1 MSDARVVPSWAT
13 RARARWRYTG
23 VSRPHFALVPGA
35 QQESVWDYPRPP
47 RWERDRREVSVRLP
61 ARAEPGL
68 GAETGAAEL
77 ARSHSSVR
85 VLETA
90 GPPTFYLPPAD
101 VQSDRLERAPGSS
114 RCEWKGEA
122 VYWRLRPGQS
132 AEASDTLE
140 FPDAPV
146 AWSYPDPFPGFEAIR
161 GWFAFYPSRLD
172 CWLDGIRVEPQPG
185 GFYGGWVTPE
195 LAGPFKGEPGSEDW

>member
-1 MSDARVVPSWAT
+1 MSDARVAPGWAT

-23 VSRPHFALVPGA
+23 VSRPHFAHTPGA

-47 RWERDRREVSVRLP
+47 RWEREPREVSVRLP
-61 ARAEPGL
+61 AGAEPEAG
-68 GAETGAAEL
+68 TGAAEL
-77 ARSHSSVR
+77 AHSHSSVR

-90 GPPTFYLPPAD
+90 APPTFYLPPAD

-122 VYWRLRPGQS
+122 VYWRLSPGRS
-132 AEASDTLE
+132 ADGSDSSE
-140 FPDAPV
+140 FPEEPV
-146 AWSYPDPFPGFEAIR
+146 AWSYPDPFPEFETIR

-172 CWLDGIRVEPQPG
+172 CWLDGVRVLPQPG